1 MRENER
7 ETAAAVVETAAEGG
21 KKLRILVAL
30 DVYLPNMDGV
40 VNCMRNLLLYYP
52 DWVEAT
58 AAGPKAKNY
67 TDKDPYPVLRY
78 KAFHVP
84 F

>member
-40 VNCMRNLLLYYP
+40 VDCMRNLLL
-52 DWVEAT
+52 D
-58 AAGPKAKNY
+58 
-67 TDKDPYPVLRY
+67 
-78 KAFHVP
+78 
-84 F
+84 